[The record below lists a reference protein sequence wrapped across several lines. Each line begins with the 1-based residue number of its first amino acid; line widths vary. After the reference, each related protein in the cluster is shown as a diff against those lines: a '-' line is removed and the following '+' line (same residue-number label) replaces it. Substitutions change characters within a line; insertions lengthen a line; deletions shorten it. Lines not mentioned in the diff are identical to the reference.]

1 MYLKESEVV
10 YLIKNLV
17 EQENDFSGF
26 EEFDY
31 LDALFI
37 IFRNWVQKNL
47 PEDERD
53 YPMSYLL
60 EKYAKRFVLDLVDEQ
75 TVRGLDR
82 DDFEL
87 NRWNI
92 PDIVKSLIKKGH
104 YKFSSK
110 RKEKKFTDVYKRAI
124 PSLVENLELPSWV
137 EIQFKEEK
145 PYHVDVLFLI
155 DYNTMLEDKSDVI
168 FNYSKYE
175 REIRN
180 FVQNYLGV
188 EIGNAAY
195 GQLELDFRGHELKD
209 VERWVKNVMNGGI
222 KKEIKKLPK
231 GKDIHSIRFE
241 PNARRQNLKIVYKSH
256 AGYGGRREIISGVE
270 SILQNAGYNPKRFD
284 IENA

>member
-1 MYLKESEVV
+1 MYLKDSEVV

-137 EIQFKEEK
+137 EIQLKEEK

-155 DYNTMLEDKSDVI
+155 DYNTMLEDKSDKI

-180 FVQNYLGV
+180 FVQNYLV
-188 EIGNAAY
+188 IFY
-195 GQLELDFRGHELKD
+195 
-209 VERWVKNVMNGGI
+209 
-222 KKEIKKLPK
+222 
-231 GKDIHSIRFE
+231 
-241 PNARRQNLKIVYKSH
+241 
-256 AGYGGRREIISGVE
+256 
-270 SILQNAGYNPKRFD
+270 
-284 IENA
+284 

>member
-1 MYLKESEVV
+1 
-10 YLIKNLV
+10 
-17 EQENDFSGF
+17 
-26 EEFDY
+26 
-31 LDALFI
+31 
-37 IFRNWVQKNL
+37 
-47 PEDERD
+47 
-53 YPMSYLL
+53 
-60 EKYAKRFVLDLVDEQ
+60 
-75 TVRGLDR
+75 VRGLDR

-188 EIGNAAY
+188 EIGNATY

-256 AGYGGRREIISGVE
+256 AGYGGRREIISGIE